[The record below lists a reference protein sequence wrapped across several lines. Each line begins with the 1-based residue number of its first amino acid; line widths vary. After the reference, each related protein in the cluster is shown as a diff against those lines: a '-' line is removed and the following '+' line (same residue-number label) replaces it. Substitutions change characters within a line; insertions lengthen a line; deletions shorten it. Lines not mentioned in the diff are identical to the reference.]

1 MCDANDNLATLRR
14 DEETKW
20 AREKLNMFMKGVT
33 ILNIFI
39 SQRME
44 SIDGKGF
51 FNLSKMRVL
60 L

>member
-51 FNLSKMRVL
+51 FNLSRMRVL